1 MAKSEKSRT
10 AAPLKLTINQSV
22 QFFLWILSGFPQLL
36 VHFSS
41 FYAFA
46 FCSIKFLSADG
57 SNICSSDFF
66 SLFCLGYFQ
75 SLYLLLFS
83 LNHLNQSFYYFTM
96 METCVACHQQI
107 RVNCLRSSRTADSS

>member
-66 SLFCLGYFQ
+66 PILSRVFSVSVFVIIFSQ
-75 SLYLLLFS
+75 SS
-83 LNHLNQSFYYFTM
+83 
-96 METCVACHQQI
+96 
-107 RVNCLRSSRTADSS
+107 